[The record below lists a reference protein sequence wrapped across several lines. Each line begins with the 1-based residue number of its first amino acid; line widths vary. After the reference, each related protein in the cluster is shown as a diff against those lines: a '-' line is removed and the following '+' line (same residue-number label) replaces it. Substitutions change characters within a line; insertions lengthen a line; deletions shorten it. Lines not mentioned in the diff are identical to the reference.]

1 MPKVLVLGSGLVGSV
16 LAADLAATR
25 GYRVTVVDRDEAPL
39 ANARR
44 RAAIAGGRV
53 STQVADCGKPAVVRR
68 LAKDADLV
76 VGALPSRFGF
86 EALRAV
92 LEAKRPYCDISFMND
107 DPEELDELAKRQGVA
122 AVVDCGVAPGL
133 SHMLAALGVRRLDR
147 TDRIDIMVGGLPRRR
162 AWPYEYKAG
171 FSPHDVI
178 EEYVRPARLVEGG
191 AVVVKEALSEPEL
204 IEFPGVGTLEAF
216 NTDGLRSL
224 VKSMPVPDMRERTLR
239 YPGHIEL
246 MRVLRETVLFGLDP
260 VSIRDGATVRP
271 RDLLAELL
279 FPKWTYD
286 EGEEDLTAMRVSVEG
301 ELDGRPTRLEWDLLD
316 FHDARTGFSSMART
330 TAFPAA
336 AVARMIAAG
345 LLRTPGVHV
354 PERLAEMEGVV
365 ESVLHQLAERGVVPV
380 FRAMTSRG
388 GSRRSKPAKPSAKAS
403 DRSARVAKKAS
414 KRAESPK
421 PATALKTSKTS
432 KSSMAASKSAKASKT
447 SSNAGKT
454 ATTRAGGS
462 KSPTRATR
470 SARSIRGTKKSAKRS
485 SR

>member
-53 STQVADCGKPAVVRR
+53 STQVADCGKPALVRR
-68 LAKDADLV
+68 LAKEADLV

-86 EALRAV
+86 DALRAV

-133 SHMLAALGVRRLDR
+133 SHMLAAAGVRRLDR
-147 TDRIDIMVGGLPRRR
+147 ADRIDIMVGGLPRRR

-204 IEFPGVGTLEAF
+204 VEFPGVGTLEAF

-224 VKSMPVPDMRERTLR
+224 VKSCAVPDMRERTLR

-246 MRVLRETVLFGLDP
+246 MRVLRETGLFGLDP

-279 FPKWTYD
+279 FPKWTYE

-316 FHDARTGFSSMART
+316 FHDASTGFSSMART

-354 PERLAEMEGVV
+354 PERLAEMDGVV

-388 GSRRSKPAKPSAKAS
+388 GSRR
-403 DRSARVAKKAS
+403 V
-414 KRAESPK
+414 
-421 PATALKTSKTS
+421 KT
-432 KSSMAASKSAKASKT
+432 
-447 SSNAGKT
+447 
-454 ATTRAGGS
+454 
-462 KSPTRATR
+462 
-470 SARSIRGTKKSAKRS
+470 SARSSKTASRVASAKKTRSKASGKAPASRKASSKGSAQAATRAKREATRTRATKKSAKRS
-485 SR
+485 KP

>member
-16 LAADLAATR
+16 LAADLAATP

-53 STQVADCGKPAVVRR
+53 TTQVADCGKPAVVRR

-86 EALRAV
+86 DALRAV
-92 LEAKRPYCDISFMND
+92 LEAKRSYCDISFMND

-133 SHMLAALGVRRLDR
+133 SHMLAAAGVRRLDR
-147 TDRIDIMVGGLPRRR
+147 ADRIDIMVGGLPRRR

-171 FSPHDVI
+171 FSPNDVI

-191 AVVVKEALSEPEL
+191 AVVVKEALSEPEF

-246 MRVLRETVLFGLDP
+246 MRVLRETGLFGLDP

-279 FPKWTYD
+279 FPKWTYE

-316 FHDARTGFSSMART
+316 FHDASTGFSSMART

-354 PERLAEMEGVV
+354 PERLAEMDGVV
-365 ESVLHQLAERGVVPV
+365 ESVLKQLAERGVVPV

-388 GSRRSKPAKPSAKAS
+388 GSRR
-403 DRSARVAKKAS
+403 V
-414 KRAESPK
+414 
-421 PATALKTSKTS
+421 KTS
-432 KSSMAASKSAKASKT
+432 
-447 SSNAGKT
+447 
-454 ATTRAGGS
+454 TRSS
-462 KSPTRATR
+462 KSPTRGTSAKKTRSKASGKASDSRKAASKGSKGSKGSTKAATRAKREATR
-470 SARSIRGTKKSAKRS
+470 SRATKKSAKRS
-485 SR
+485 KPSER

>member
-25 GYRVTVVDRDEAPL
+25 GFRVTVVDRDEAPL

-44 RAAIAGGRV
+44 RAAVAGGRV
-53 STQVADCGKPAVVRR
+53 STQVADCGKPSLVRR

-86 EALRAV
+86 DALRAV
-92 LEAKRPYCDISFMND
+92 LEAKRPCCDISFMND
-107 DPEELDELAKRQGVA
+107 DPQELDELAKRQGVA

-133 SHMLAALGVRRLDR
+133 SHMLAGVGVRRLDR

-171 FSPHDVI
+171 FSPFDVI

-191 AVVVKEALSEPEL
+191 RVVVKEALSEPEL
-204 IEFPGVGTLEAF
+204 VDFPGVGTLEAF

-224 VKSMPVPDMRERTLR
+224 VTSLAVPDMRERTLR

-246 MRVLRETVLFGLDP
+246 MRVLRETGLFGLDP
-260 VSIRDGATVRP
+260 VSIRDVGPVRP
-271 RDLLAELL
+271 RDLLAALL

-301 ELDGRPTRLEWDLLD
+301 ELDGRATRLEWDLLD
-316 FHDARTGFSSMART
+316 FHDPRTGFTSMART

-345 LLRTPGVHV
+345 LLATPGVHA
-354 PERLAEMEGVV
+354 PERLAEMDGVV
-365 ESVLHQLAERGVVPV
+365 ESVLHQLAERGVVPT
-380 FRAMTSRG
+380 FRAMTSKATGRRG
-388 GSRRSKPAKPSAKAS
+388 AARSRTAASKPSGKAAKRAPARGAEKSAAKQAGANKSEATKAKK
-403 DRSARVAKKAS
+403 AVAKKTVA
-414 KRAESPK
+414 KRAAK
-421 PATALKTSKTS
+421 PAT
-432 KSSMAASKSAKASKT
+432 
-447 SSNAGKT
+447 
-454 ATTRAGGS
+454 
-462 KSPTRATR
+462 R
-470 SARSIRGTKKSAKRS
+470 SRR
-485 SR
+485 

>member
-25 GYRVTVVDRDEAPL
+25 GFRVTVVDRDEAPL

-44 RAAIAGGRV
+44 RAVIAGGRV

-86 EALRAV
+86 DALRAV

-107 DPEELDELAKRQGVA
+107 DSEELDALAKRQGVA

-133 SHMLAALGVRRLDR
+133 SHMLAAAGVRRLDR
-147 TDRIDIMVGGLPRRR
+147 ADRIDIMVGGLPRRR

-171 FSPHDVI
+171 FSPFDVI

-191 AVVVKEALSEPEL
+191 RVVVKEALSEPEL
-204 IEFPGVGTLEAF
+204 VEFPGVGTLEAF

-224 VKSMPVPDMRERTLR
+224 VTSSSVPDMRERTLR

-246 MRVLRETVLFGLDP
+246 MRVLRETGLFGLDP

-279 FPKWTYD
+279 FPKWTYE

-316 FHDARTGFSSMART
+316 FHDQRTGFSSMART

-345 LLRTPGVHV
+345 LLATPGVHV
-354 PERLAEMEGVV
+354 PERLAEMDGVV
-365 ESVLHQLAERGVVPV
+365 ESVLHQLAERGVVPA
-380 FRAMTSRG
+380 FRAMTSKAASKSPGRRSATRSGAAPGKAG
-388 GSRRSKPAKPSAKAS
+388 GSATTPASKRASEKTGAAKAKRTVAKTPAKKAGAKKATK
-403 DRSARVAKKAS
+403 ARAKNAVAKKPVAKKA
-414 KRAESPK
+414 
-421 PATALKTSKTS
+421 
-432 KSSMAASKSAKASKT
+432 AKA
-447 SSNAGKT
+447 
-454 ATTRAGGS
+454 
-462 KSPTRATR
+462 ATR
-470 SARSIRGTKKSAKRS
+470 SRR
-485 SR
+485 